1 MQFEVF
7 AHRLEHEFGAA
18 IDLSPTS
25 YTIARRTDDST
36 VAQLAGTSGVT
47 VLKRRDGTKLALFES
62 MFWLQRVEKQHPE
75 GCFEVILTGT
85 TG

>member
-1 MQFEVF
+1 
-7 AHRLEHEFGAA
+7 
-18 IDLSPTS
+18 
-25 YTIARRTDDST
+25 
-36 VAQLAGTSGVT
+36 VT

-62 MFWLQRVEKQHPE
+62 NFWLQRVEKQHPE